1 MNGVRN
7 MATLAR
13 MAYLESELGVDN
25 ELARAGSAL
34 EHPLVYDDAAR
45 EFKRMAED
53 GLVEIIEE
61 RVMEQGGE
69 RLIGR
74 LRFRRTK

>member
-1 MNGVRN
+1 

-13 MAYLESELGVDN
+13 MAYLDSELGADS

-45 EFKRMAED
+45 EIKQMAED
-53 GLVEIIEE
+53 GLVEILEE
-61 RVMEQGGE
+61 RVVEQYGE
-69 RLIGR
+69 RLIER
-74 LRFRRTK
+74 LRFRRTR